1 MQAETEAGEMSDD
14 GEYAIDLEGDHMMGS
29 DEGEEESRHT
39 SFWRFYRDGQEAME
53 EI

>member
-1 MQAETEAGEMSDD
+1 MQAETEAGEMNDD
-14 GEYAIDLEGDHMMGS
+14 GEYAIDFDFEGHRMGS
-29 DEGEEESRHT
+29 NEGEESQYT